1 VSDDASI
8 VADLDHV
15 ALAAADTAPAMRFL
29 TGTLGGTV
37 LSGGQAIG
45 FRPVQVLVGDI
56 TGGMKVELLEP
67 WDTGHN
73 DFLARFVA
81 RTGSGPHHLTFK
93 VKDLD
98 VALAAARRA
107 GFTPVGIERS
117 DPRWQEA
124 FLHPSEAHGTV
135 VQIAQT
141 TEGGGE
147 RAAWLA
153 YVAENGA
160 EGSPKWWVDP
170 EPPAGPP
177 AYLRRVVLGAPE
189 PTALLP
195 LYAGLLGGVAVA
207 DTDGTELVWPGGAQ
221 VRIECRPDVAPGV
234 DRLEVE
240 GLAAPTNVVGTW
252 FTPSAVDAPVSR
264 AGR

>member
-1 VSDDASI
+1 MSGGTPV

-37 LSGGQAIG
+37 LSGGQAFG

-67 WDTGHN
+67 WDTEHN

-81 RTGSGPHHLTFK
+81 RTGAGPHHLTFK
-93 VKDLD
+93 VNDLD

-107 GFTPVGIERS
+107 GFTPVGVERS

-135 VQIAQT
+135 VQVAQT
-141 TEGGGE
+141 TEGAD

-153 YVAENGA
+153 YVAANGA
-160 EGSPKWWVDP
+160 EGSPKWWVEP
-170 EPPAGPP
+170 EPPSGPP
-177 AYLRRVVLGAPE
+177 AFLRRVVLGAPD
-189 PTALLP
+189 PAALLP

-207 DTDGTELVWPGGAQ
+207 DTDGTELAWPGGGR
-221 VRIECRPDVAPGV
+221 VRIERRPHVAPGV

-252 FTPSAVDAPVSR
+252 FTPAALETS
-264 AGR
+264 

>member
-1 VSDDASI
+1 VSADAA
-8 VADLDHV
+8 VNADLDHV

-37 LSGGQAIG
+37 LSGGQAFG

-67 WDTGHN
+67 WDTEHN

-81 RTGSGPHHLTFK
+81 RTGAGPHHLTFK

-98 VALAAARRA
+98 LALDAARDA

-141 TEGGGE
+141 TEGAD

-153 YVAENGA
+153 YVAANGPD
-160 EGSPKWWVDP
+160 GSPRWWVDP
-170 EPPAGPP
+170 EPAVGPP
-177 AYLRRVVLGAPE
+177 AYLRRVVLGAADPD
-189 PTALLP
+189 ALLP
-195 LYAGLLGGVAVA
+195 LYAGLLGGVGDETA
-207 DTDGTELVWPGGAQ
+207 DDRAGGTELVWPGGGR
-221 VRIECRPDVAPGV
+221 VRIERRPDVPPGV

-252 FTPSAVDAPVSR
+252 FTPTE
-264 AGR
+264 G

>member
-1 VSDDASI
+1 VTTDGDVDA
-8 VADLDHV
+8 DFDHV

-37 LSGGQAIG
+37 LSGGQAFG

-67 WDTGHN
+67 WDAEHN
-73 DFLARFVA
+73 DFLDRFVA
-81 RTGSGPHHLTFK
+81 RSGAGPHHLTFK

-98 VALAAARRA
+98 VALESARRA

-135 VQIAQT
+135 VQVAQT
-141 TEGGGE
+141 TEGAD

-153 YVAENGA
+153 YVAVNGP

-170 EPPAGPP
+170 EPPTGPTT
-177 AYLRRVVLGAPE
+177 YLRRVVLGAPD
-189 PTALLP
+189 PAALLP
-195 LYAGLLGGVAVA
+195 LYAGLLGGVEVA
-207 DTDGTELVWPGGAQ
+207 SADGGREFAWPGGGQ
-221 VRIECRPDVAPGV
+221 VRIEARPDVAPGV

-252 FTPSAVDAPVSR
+252 FTPTKSS
-264 AGR
+264 

>member
-1 VSDDASI
+1 MSI
-8 VADLDHV
+8 DLDHV

-29 TGTLGGTV
+29 TGVLGGTV
-37 LSGGQAIG
+37 LSGGHALG
-45 FRPVQVLVGDI
+45 FRPVQVLVGDV

-67 WDTGHN
+67 WATHRN

-81 RTGSGPHHLTFK
+81 RNGAGPHHLTFK
-93 VKDLD
+93 VADLD
-98 VALAAARRA
+98 VALFEARRA

-135 VQIAQT
+135 VQLAQT
-141 TEGGGE
+141 TEGAD

-153 YVAENGA
+153 YVEANGPSG
-160 EGSPKWWVDP
+160 EPNWWVDP
-170 EPPAGPP
+170 EAPHMRPGTR

-189 PTALLP
+189 PAALLR
-195 LYAGLLGGVAVA
+195 LYADLLGGEQVSRGVDGTA
-207 DTDGTELVWPGGAQ
+207 DGTELVWPGGSR
-221 VRIECRPDVAPGV
+221 VRIERRADRPAGI

-252 FTPSAVDAPVSR
+252 FTPTVR
-264 AGR
+264 L

>member
-1 VSDDASI
+1 MTATEGVD
-8 VADLDHV
+8 ADLDHV

-37 LSGGQAIG
+37 LSGGQAYG

-56 TGGMKVELLEP
+56 TGGMKIELLEP
-67 WDTGHN
+67 WDTEHN
-73 DFLARFVA
+73 DFLARFIA
-81 RTGSGPHHLTFK
+81 RTGAGPHHMTFK

-98 VALAAARRA
+98 VALDAARDA

-135 VQIAQT
+135 VQLAQT
-141 TEGGGE
+141 TEDQD

-153 YVAENGA
+153 YVGANGA
-160 EGSPKWWVDP
+160 EGSPRWWVDP
-170 EPPAGPP
+170 EPATGPP
-177 AYLRRVVLGAPE
+177 AYLRRVVLGTPDPA
-189 PTALLP
+189 ALLP
-195 LYAGLLGGVAVA
+195 LYAGLLGGVEVSPP
-207 DTDGTELVWPGGAQ
+207 DDRGTELEWPRGGR
-221 VRIECRPDVAPGV
+221 VRIEPRPDVPPGV

-252 FTPSAVDAPVSR
+252 FTPTD
-264 AGR
+264 G